1 MHGAANPVI
10 FFLVPGFS
18 ANQEHGLALFSTQW
32 KGWIFIRAQDSAAA
46 RAWFDMCLNSIPK
59 KQVFPI
65 LLLPFTALVQILTQ
79 INKELFRE
87 TDPTEENRK

>member
-1 MHGAANPVI
+1 MHGAASPVI
-10 FFLVPGFS
+10 FLVPGFS

-32 KGWIFIRAQDSAAA
+32 KGWIFMRGQDSAAA

-59 KQVFPI
+59 KQVFSI
-65 LLLPFTALVQILTQ
+65 LLSPCTALVQILMQ

-87 TDPTEENRK
+87 TNPTEENRK